1 MKKSTAA
8 LLLLALVPILTAAC
22 ASSQKRLEA
31 QREKDPQYQYEKA
44 VICMNAGLTDD
55 AIPYLNQALALD
67 SRHAASL
74 NLLGLAHMIKGN
86 LPAAVAAL
94 EKCVEAAPA
103 FSDGH
108 NNLATALLESGQAER
123 ASAEYRKA
131 YELDEN
137 YNASFNLAKI
147 EFLQGRHE
155 AALDY
160 VVRSLRK
167 NNKSLLAFNLQGL
180 ILEALGRL
188 DEAMASYEAALKI
201 VPGELN
207 VEFNLAGFRHVPGPA
222 GLHPAEAARA
232 DAPPGGRRGIEE
244 EGRGYA
250 QAPGRPD
257 ARLVLGPTLRPAG
270 LRSLPAT
277 RPGRLSAPASACRS

>member
-8 LLLLALVPILTAAC
+8 LLLLALVSILTAAC

-44 VICMNAGLTDD
+44 VVCMNAGLTDY

-67 SRHAASL
+67 PRHAASL

-123 ASAEYRKA
+123 AAAEYRKA
-131 YELDEN
+131 FELDEN

-147 EFLQGRHE
+147 EFQRGRHE
-155 AALDY
+155 AALEY

-180 ILEALGRL
+180 ILEALNRL

-207 VEFNLAGFRHVPGPA
+207 VEFNLAVVYYKQEDFAKSRALLASILRRLRERTPA
-222 GLHPAEAARA
+222 QAGDA
-232 DAPPGGRRGIEE
+232 DLKKRVEDTLKRL
-244 EGRGYA
+244 EGR
-250 QAPGRPD
+250 
-257 ARLVLGPTLRPAG
+257 
-270 LRSLPAT
+270 LPAS
-277 RPGRLSAPASACRS
+277 L